1 MKKRAI
7 AILLSALVG
16 LTGCVSADSEA
27 TPEVARAEQA
37 GQEFDAQ
44 LASLRRKY
52 GLKPMQSDPH
62 LQKAAQAHA
71 ADMAR
76 RGYFAHVSPEGVLF
90 DKRYLRAGYCVASFS
105 ENLAEGP
112 QDENA
117 ALQMWIDSAPHLKN
131 MVNKKYIKYG
141 LGQSGK
147 YWAMALA
154 GPCVRN

>member
-1 MKKRAI
+1 MKKLATAI
-7 AILLSALVG
+7 ALLALAG
-16 LTGCVSADSEA
+16 LMGCVTAESESR
-27 TPEVARAEQA
+27 PEVSRTVQT
-37 GQEFDAQ
+37 GQGFDAQ
-44 LASLRRKY
+44 LASLRRRS
-52 GLKPMQSDPH
+52 GLKPLQTDPS

-76 RGYFAHVSPEGVLF
+76 RGYFAHVSPSGVNF

-112 QDENA
+112 QDA
-117 ALQMWIDSAPHLKN
+117 TGALKMWVASAPHLKN
-131 MVNKKYIKYG
+131 ILNKKYVKYG